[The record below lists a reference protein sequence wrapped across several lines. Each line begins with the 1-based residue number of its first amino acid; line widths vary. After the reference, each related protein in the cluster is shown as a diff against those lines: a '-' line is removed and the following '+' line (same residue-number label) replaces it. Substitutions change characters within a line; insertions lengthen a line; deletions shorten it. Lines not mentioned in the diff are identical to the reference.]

1 MLQRLSEAAAAWARR
16 WVPDPFV
23 LAVLLTAVTFAACL
37 ACAGGP
43 QSERSSARLST
54 LLAAWG
60 SKQGLWDP
68 ALLAFT
74 VQIMLVLVTG
84 HALASTRPVRAAID
98 RVADLPRTQGQAAA
112 LTAPSPGA
120 ASTNCSKTIVSTSQH
135 WAPPAPA
142 R

>member
-1 MLQRLSEAAAAWARR
+1 VLQRLSEAAAAWARR

-37 ACAGGP
+37 ACADGP
-43 QSERSSARLST
+43 ARAAPFGARLSL

-84 HALASTRPVRAAID
+84 HALASTRPCGR
-98 RVADLPRTQGQAAA
+98 R
-112 LTAPSPGA
+112 
-120 ASTNCSKTIVSTSQH
+120 STGWPTC
-135 WAPPAPA
+135 
-142 R
+142 RGRRGRRRR